1 MLRVAA
7 IILILLVLNVV
18 LFFLLWSVVKHI
30 NRMVKRTVAESLSVY
45 DRIIEKK
52 EQEIEQ
58 LNEQLDTPQ
67 LVEHSISAAAFSA
80 PQADISL
87 DQLVKKK
94 TYADLDFFK
103 NYEYVKETFKFD
115 YQSILKAFVKAA
127 DGRTEKTPVMELS
140 QALTPE
146 VQFNLLSLSKEEQ
159 IDFLRQ
165 ILTSEHEGIINDYLA
180 EHDSF
185 DILEFCEYLEWLSK
199 NEDNRIIVRM
209 GYPDQSIADIS
220 ENICLEKD
228 AAIVEGMKIIYH
240 NVLYD
245 YSI

>member
-1 MLRVAA
+1 M
-7 IILILLVLNVV
+7 
-18 LFFLLWSVVKHI
+18 
-30 NRMVKRTVAESLSVY
+30 
-45 DRIIEKK
+45 
-52 EQEIEQ
+52 
-58 LNEQLDTPQ
+58 
-67 LVEHSISAAAFSA
+67 
-80 PQADISL
+80 
-87 DQLVKKK
+87 
-94 TYADLDFFK
+94 
-103 NYEYVKETFKFD
+103 
-115 YQSILKAFVKAA
+115 KAA